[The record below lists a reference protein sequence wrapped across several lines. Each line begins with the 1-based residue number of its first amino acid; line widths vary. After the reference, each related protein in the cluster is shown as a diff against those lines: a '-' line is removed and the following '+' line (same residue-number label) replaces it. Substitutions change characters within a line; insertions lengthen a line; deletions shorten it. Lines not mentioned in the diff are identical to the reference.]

1 MDYIPCTGTEY
12 YYLIYVEK
20 VKKIE
25 ISQKVKIKTQFLDKI
40 SDLPSDA
47 KNHIWETTK
56 LSQYEIALFTTIV
69 SIYQSR
75 PSLDVQAASTRL
87 IWGHLWGH
95 PVLYRQ
101 LSYGDLHILR
111 NHRRGERA
119 GLQMITAFYFS
130 IGKYD

>member
-1 MDYIPCTGTEY
+1 MEYIPCTGTEY

-20 VKKIE
+20 VRKGEKIE

-56 LSQYEIALFTTIV
+56 ISQYEIALFTTIV

-75 PSLDVQAASTRL
+75 PCLDV
-87 IWGHLWGH
+87 
-95 PVLYRQ
+95 
-101 LSYGDLHILR
+101 
-111 NHRRGERA
+111 
-119 GLQMITAFYFS
+119 
-130 IGKYD
+130 